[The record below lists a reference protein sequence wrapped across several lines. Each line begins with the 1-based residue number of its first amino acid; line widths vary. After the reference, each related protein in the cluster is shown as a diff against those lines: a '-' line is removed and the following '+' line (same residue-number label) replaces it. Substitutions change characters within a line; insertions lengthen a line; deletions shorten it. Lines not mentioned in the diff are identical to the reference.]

1 MTRYYLCEISIE
13 GFRGINN
20 DGDPLVIKLKPDA
33 VNSISAPNGVGK
45 TSIFEAIHFAIF
57 GTVPRLEGLQAAER
71 PDSYVV
77 NRFHPAGHAAIVLSF
92 EPDDAS
98 AKIQIKV
105 ERTRT
110 GARTVSSPTGYA
122 DPDSFLKGL
131 REDFVLVDYSKFS
144 EFIDASALQRGR
156 SFASLVGLS
165 NYSNLRQSLEGAA
178 DTRSLNTDLEIRTIE
193 AQIASH
199 SREAGQASTRA
210 LAAYNEVTGQTAADL
225 SDVETLCKSVSSA
238 LQGIEILKPVVG
250 ALDVREVD
258 LAACEKLIE
267 QEEGGAARTRQTE
280 LQRTIADLEGL
291 APAASEAGEPATLQ
305 TAASDRDTALTKAGS
320 PLLRELYEKARSVVS
335 DASWTDPKRCPV
347 CDTTDLPRTLQ
358 AHLQDRIAQYAAADA
373 ANDTLEKAILTSA
386 NLDRLGK
393 LESAGALAV
402 AAPDRIQAGIV
413 QAARNHSLAT
423 TELTAALNRL
433 DELEARRAT
442 ALTSAQTELTQI
454 QRTLPPSLVAVGRT
468 IANVRQFCDAISAYD
483 KSTDALSIWKKSL
496 ARRERWRTF
505 ITSAVAAFGTA
516 ETGLANARIAACE
529 TEYQSLFG
537 SLVRG
542 GPDVRPTLQ
551 RATGSENVDLTLAN
565 FHGQSNINAKAV
577 LSESYRNAVAA
588 SIFLA
593 AATRYNGAPR
603 FVILDDVT
611 SSFDAGHQ
619 FSLMEAIRT
628 KLQQPANPNGL
639 QFIILSH
646 DSALEKYFDRQ
657 NGTKD
662 WQHQKLQ
669 GMPPVGRVMI
679 SAQEA
684 DRLKVLAHSQ
694 LSAGQIDLGSPF
706 LRQYLEYKLG
716 QIISKLEI
724 PCPPDYATR
733 GDKRTLSTYIDAI
746 TDAIDLYQAA
756 NRCVLTPAQINDI
769 RSTHVPSIVT
779 NFVSHYE
786 TGAGTPFNAHALL
799 GVLQSID
806 DLADCFTWTDTTGR
820 APIKRYYRRL
830 DRRT

>member
-1 MTRYYLCEISIE
+1 MTRYYLCGISVE

-20 DGDPLVIKLKPDA
+20 EGDPLLIKLKPDA
-33 VNSISAPNGVGK
+33 VNSITAPNGVGK
-45 TSIFEAIHFAIF
+45 TSIFEAVHFAIF
-57 GTVPRLEGLQAAER
+57 GTVPRLESLQTTER
-71 PDSYVV
+71 PEAYVV
-77 NRFHPAGHAAIVLSF
+77 NRFHPGGQAAITLTF
-92 EPDDAS
+92 QPDDGS
-98 AKIQIKV
+98 ANVEIKV
-105 ERTRT
+105 VRSRA
-110 GARTVSSPTGYA
+110 GVRTVSSPTGHA
-122 DPDSFLKGL
+122 NPEGFLKGL
-131 REDFVLVDYSKFS
+131 REDFILVDYAKFAG
-144 EFIDASALQRGR
+144 FIDASALQRGR

-165 NYSNLRQSLEGAA
+165 SYSNLRQTLEGAA
-178 DTRSLNTDLEIRTIE
+178 DTRSLNADLEIRTIE

-199 SREAGQASTRA
+199 QREASQASTRA
-210 LAAYNEVTGQTAADL
+210 LTAYNEVTGKTAVDL
-225 SDVETLCKSVSSA
+225 SDVETLCKSVSVA
-238 LQGIEILKPVVG
+238 LRGIEILKSVVDG
-250 ALDVREVD
+250 RDVREID
-258 LAACEKLIE
+258 LAAAEKLIE
-267 QEEGGAARTRQTE
+267 KEEGGAARIRQGE
-280 LQRTIADLEGL
+280 LQRIIADLEALSPG
-291 APAASEAGEPATLQ
+291 ASEAGERTIIGEL
-305 TAASDRDTALTKAGS
+305 ASIRDTALTKAGS
-320 PLLRELYEKARSVVS
+320 PLLRELYEKARSVVT
-335 DASWTDPKRCPV
+335 DPSWTDPNCCPV
-347 CDTTDLPRTLQ
+347 CSTKNLPKTLHE
-358 AHLQDRIAQYAAADA
+358 HLQERISQYKTADE
-373 ANDTLEKAILTSA
+373 ANDALEGSILQSV

-393 LESAGALAV
+393 LESAGALDV
-402 AAPDRIQAGIV
+402 TPNTRIQAKIF
-413 QAARNHSLAT
+413 QAARTHSLAS
-423 TELTAALNRL
+423 TEIASAFQRL
-433 DELEARRAT
+433 DELEASRA
-442 ALTSAQTELTQI
+442 AAFVAAQSELAQI
-454 QRTLPPSLVAVGRT
+454 QKTLPPSLVAVGRVVGS
-468 IANVRQFCDAISAYD
+468 ARQFCEAIAAHD
-483 KSTDALSIWKKSL
+483 KAIDALRIWNKSL
-496 ARRERWRTF
+496 ARRNRWKQF
-505 ITSAVAAFGTA
+505 ISAATAAFGAA
-516 ETGLANARIAACE
+516 ETGLANSRIAACE
-529 TEYQSLFG
+529 TEYQTLFG

-542 GPDVRPTLQ
+542 GPDVRPTLL
-551 RATGSENVDLTLAN
+551 RAAGSENVDLTLGN
-565 FHGQSNINAKAV
+565 FHGQNNVNAKAV

-593 AATRYNGAPR
+593 AATRFNGAPR
-603 FVILDDVT
+603 FVVLDDVT

-628 KLQQPANPNGL
+628 KLQQPATANGL

-662 WQHQKLQ
+662 WHHQKLQ

-756 NRCVLTPAQINDI
+756 NRCVLTPAQMNDI
-769 RSTHVPSIVT
+769 KSTHVPSIVT

-806 DLADCFTWTDTTGR
+806 DLADCFTWTDNSGR
-820 APIKRYYRRL
+820 APVKRFYRRL
-830 DRRT
+830 DRV